1 MSNRVTLNGVAQK
14 QGEYRGL
21 KSKILFD
28 APQKAADYKSRIED
42 LPVDTES
49 LINRDTEIKNL
60 KKNLKT
66 RGGFDGN
73 MWQAPRAGRVKSTG
87 EVYIFDGDH
96 SKHLYRYAY
105 PEAKTMPVQVID
117 VDSKEDIH
125 QLFVQTNKS
134 CKTSITAE
142 QTFVHS
148 VHAGEESV
156 KKYEDVLSQ
165 SGMHVYCSHE
175 EGGKIGDPTGPEV
188 RFAHLKSA
196 VLAAADPQMI
206 TEAKDLIMSCN
217 NPLKKGK
224 SVIPG
229 ALLRSICLLYTAYPK
244 LRPGQECGDEFEE
257 FFIGAVGNKLPERYG
272 TNVERDCRSGFPK
285 TYRMAAGIAQEI
297 VDHQKDHPGT
307 FKAVSKGAYNRI
319 QKADL
324 KRLAKA
330 RTKTQKRGKK

>member
-1 MSNRVTLNGVAQK
+1 
-14 QGEYRGL
+14 
-21 KSKILFD
+21 
-28 APQKAADYKSRIED
+28 
-42 LPVDTES
+42 
-49 LINRDTEIKNL
+49 
-60 KKNLKT
+60 
-66 RGGFDGN
+66 
-73 MWQAPRAGRVKSTG
+73 
-87 EVYIFDGDH
+87 
-96 SKHLYRYAY
+96 
-105 PEAKTMPVQVID
+105 
-117 VDSKEDIH
+117 
-125 QLFVQTNKS
+125 
-134 CKTSITAE
+134 
-142 QTFVHS
+142 
-148 VHAGEESV
+148 
-156 KKYEDVLSQ
+156 
-165 SGMHVYCSHE
+165 MHVYCSHE

-307 FKAVSKGAYNRI
+307 FKAVSKGAYNRV